1 MTIGT
6 RMTRRQRSNVG
17 FQLIRELLDRQP
29 DLPSRAAARRLYKR
43 NPEVW
48 PNLEACRSMLRY
60 YRGTNGKKMR
70 REVRQKVADRR
81 MEQTRERRQPKEV
94 IETRTFTV
102 PLPTPHLHGIDR
114 APIPCNQ
121 PGIWGI
127 MSDIHIPFHDA
138 SALETALSEIEKAS
152 PVGIILLG
160 DVADFHAISR
170 WEHDPRNRD
179 FEGERQAVVQ
189 FLKHLRERFP
199 TQRIVYKLGNHE
211 ERLERFMMTKA
222 PELLGMQCLQFR
234 ELVEA
239 DSCGIEVVGDQRRI
253 ALGRLTLI
261 HGHEYRFA
269 ISNPVGPARGLFLK
283 SNTTAMCGHFHQTSQ
298 YSKRALDDVHRACW
312 SLGALCQLDPEY
324 RPINEWNHGFA
335 IVTLA
340 ANGSFEVSNRQL
352 DEHGRKYA

>member
-6 RMTRRQRSNVG
+6 RMTKRQRSSVG
-17 FQLIRELLDRQP
+17 FRLIRELLDRQP
-29 DLPSRAAARRLYKR
+29 DLPSRAAARKLYHKT
-43 NPEVW
+43 PEVW
-48 PNLEACRSMLRY
+48 SNLEACRSAVRY
-60 YRGTNGKKMR
+60 YRGTHGPQNR
-70 REVRQKVADRR
+70 RNAKRRVADSRAV
-81 MEQTRERRQPKEV
+81 QTRERRDVQEI
-94 IETRTFTV
+94 IEPRKFAV

-138 SALETALSEIEKAS
+138 SALETALSEIEKSS

-170 WEHDPRNRD
+170 WENDPRNRD

-211 ERLERFMMTKA
+211 ERLERFMLNKA

-340 ANGSFEVSNRQL
+340 ANGTFEVSNRQL

>member
-1 MTIGT
+1 MKP
-6 RMTRRQRSNVG
+6 RKSHVAQDAAAK
-17 FQLIRELLDRQP
+17 LLDAQP
-29 DLPSRAAARRLYKR
+29 ELSNRAAARILYKQ
-43 NPEVW
+43 W
-48 PNLEACRSMLRY
+48 PSLWPTLEACRSTVRLLRGQMGKTHRKH
-60 YRGTNGKKMR
+60 RGRRAPDRRPGVKQLPVPR
-70 REVRQKVADRR
+70 REWKIAIP
-81 MEQTRERRQPKEV
+81 E
-94 IETRTFTV
+94 
-102 PLPTPHLHGIDR
+102 PLTHGIER
-114 APIPCNQ
+114 APVPCNQ
-121 PGIWGI
+121 PGVWGV

-138 SALETALSEIEKAS
+138 AALETALQEIEDTR
-152 PVGIILLG
+152 PVGIVLLG

-170 WEHDPRNRD
+170 WENDPRNRD

-199 TQRIVYKLGNHE
+199 TQRIIYKLGNHE
-211 ERLERFMMTKA
+211 ERLERYMRTKA
-222 PELLGMQCLQFR
+222 PELLGMECLQFR
-234 ELVEA
+234 ELIEA
-239 DSCGIEVVGDQRRI
+239 DSVGVEVVGDQRRI

-335 IVTLA
+335 IVTVA
-340 ANGSFEVSNRQL
+340 ANGSFEVTNRQL